1 MSQMHERRGF
11 IKQMCLA
18 VRRDGYEV
26 HWPVPSLVG
35 RRSSLERQPLGCKQF
50 GSLTISIFVVWS
62 HNVVDFPV
70 V

>member
-1 MSQMHERRGF
+1 LRE
-11 IKQMCLA
+11 
-18 VRRDGYEV
+18 
-26 HWPVPSLVG
+26 
-35 RRSSLERQPLGCKQF
+35 QPLGCKQF